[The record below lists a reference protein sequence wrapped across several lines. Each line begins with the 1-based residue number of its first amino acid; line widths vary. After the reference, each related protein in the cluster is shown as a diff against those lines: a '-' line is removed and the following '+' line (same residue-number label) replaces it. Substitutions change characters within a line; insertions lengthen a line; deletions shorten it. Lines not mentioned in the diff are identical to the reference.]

1 MTAIYVIHSHDARN
15 EFELLEKGAAARTR
29 IVAAITGGHITGTI
43 DRVDCYDTDEHVAD
57 DVSEDIAI
65 EIANGVDAW
74 DSITPQ
80 VRSFIET
87 HAGLDYARGLRVA
100 DPTFAAA

>member
-1 MTAIYVIHSHDARN
+1 MSQIYVIHSHNSRD
-15 EFELLEKGAAARTR
+15 EFERLEKGAAARAV
-29 IVAAITGGHITGTI
+29 IIAAIVGGHITGTI
-43 DRVDCYDTDEHVAD
+43 DKVDCYDTDEHVAD

-80 VRSFIET
+80 VRSFVET
-87 HAGLDYARGLRVA
+87 HAGLDYARGLRVD